1 MDNKEN
7 RQFYWEVKQFVNGN
21 HTPKASEVKKPS
33 VKDAISG
40 VLSENDVY
48 KQNNFVKNTRTNDV
62 VRSYLNVLG
71 TQEKKNTPETIMF
84 TKNSTLNP
92 FNILNEAEARTLPP
106 QVMERPKSREDLE
119 REAAKDQQRERRRQ
133 DDLQRLKD
141 ELDSSGV
148 VGYDSKDYDNPDL
161 TADELLTKIGSS
173 ARKELYTKRSERE
186 KEKTIKNLT
195 TRLQKFEGKDLNKL
209 SQEELRDLAGIQFS
223 IKNSGFNVEDDPD
236 TAEDESYSLEKQIR
250 QRTQQR
256 FAKEQ
261 AKKMGPNFGPEE
273 ISTKRTEGLMKGVLD
288 TDRDFMKE
296 FQQQSQARIKAEQEE
311 KARNTAI
318 SPGYGSVTPASFE
331 AAYGVAY
338 DPRNPKHGTM
348 IQALHGENT
357 GKYIQGAGTVSG
369 WKDVMGQQRYS
380 DLTKEREQKV
390 RGAQEKIDAIKFDI
404 DKHKAMTPAER
415 TAENAAERAEL
426 LKSKPEAFMK
436 ELDVQD
442 IYQNKGGLNTP
453 VEVPSWEA
461 RKGMSQR
468 AVASKAST
476 MFGSG
481 RGALGPSN
489 RMNA

>member
-21 HTPKASEVKKPS
+21 HTPKAPEVKKPS

-40 VLSENDVY
+40 VLSENEVY
-48 KQNNFVKNTRTNDV
+48 RQNTFTKNTGTNDV

-71 TQEKKNTPETIMF
+71 TQEKKNDPGTIMF
-84 TKNSTLNP
+84 TKNSTFNP
-92 FNILNEAEARTLPP
+92 FNILNEAEVRGMGPMDGGSSSSGATRW
-106 QVMERPKSREDLE
+106 RDPKYAAIQKHMDEV
-119 REAAKDQQRERRRQ
+119 AAKDAELKAIRKQTRE
-133 DDLQRLKD
+133 KD
-141 ELDSSGV
+141 EAETFSKELEVAGINVPKVSDKDEAGNKYTSPAAARMLASLSKEDRKKLEQSRASQDEVTAEKLKGRPLDTLSS
-148 VGYDSKDYDNPDL
+148 
-161 TADELLTKIGSS
+161 DELWNLKRIQKAG
-173 ARKELYTKRSERE
+173 ARKEAEEKTGGFVLSGPTEAE
-186 KEKTIKNLT
+186 KEEDR
-195 TRLQKFEGKDLNKL
+195 RL
-209 SQEELRDLAGIQFS
+209 AP
-223 IKNSGFNVEDDPD
+223 V
-236 TAEDESYSLEKQIR
+236 
-250 QRTQQR
+250 
-256 FAKEQ
+256 
-261 AKKMGPNFGPEE
+261 
-273 ISTKRTEGLMKGVLD
+273 
-288 TDRDFMKE
+288 KE
-296 FQQQSQARIKAEQEE
+296 FIGKSVKKFKDEAAE
-311 KARNTAI
+311 KVRKTAI

-404 DKHKAMTPAER
+404 AKHKAMTPAER